1 MEISK
6 VLLVLIKN
14 LKNKLYEKQRPNII
28 GKSLFYNT

>member
-14 LKNKLYEKQRPNII
+14 LKNKLYEKQRPNIT
-28 GKSLFYNT
+28 GKYI